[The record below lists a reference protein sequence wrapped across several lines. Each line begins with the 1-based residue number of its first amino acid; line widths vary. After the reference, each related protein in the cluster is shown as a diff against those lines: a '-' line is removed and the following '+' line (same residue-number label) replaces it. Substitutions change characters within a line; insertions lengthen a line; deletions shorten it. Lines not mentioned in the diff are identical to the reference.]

1 MGEKLLL
8 VSVSGVQEYISRAKK
23 TADLYGSSH
32 RVIKQ
37 ILWIKKRIQREF
49 ESCELLL
56 GEGVVGDPPNF
67 FIAKLQTD
75 KTSEEVEKQILNVL
89 MKEGERCSEDLPCFI
104 TVCSMK
110 ENYQEAYKFLY
121 RKFQAYKNNRLN
133 AFLPK
138 QESEEQVTSHICS
151 ICGIRLANSLV
162 DEEYLCSECRNKR
175 KEGKRIAFPSTEN
188 FGSLYYAL
196 VRIDIDDMGMYIS
209 GEKGWERDEELHNYQ
224 KKISR
229 AANEFFIKEK
239 EFINQEVKKVTENE
253 NAVIYA
259 GGDDMLFFCP
269 VFCIEDITKKLESDW
284 IEMCDSGMTFSKSII
299 VAHCKEPLRYVLKKS
314 RESMEQVK
322 QHYRKDGKGG
332 CCFSVLYRGS
342 GSRMIFVKGDR
353 MQNHFYSLIS
363 AFCRHQFSR
372 SVIFQMEEEFTGW
385 GENFGVDEYT
395 DLRFIMNN
403 ETKRIVGRKSEG
415 KSSEE
420 KQELT
425 DLLINLR
432 NDVTKEAK
440 DGFYIDFNAYFDLMH
455 IAEKLASFSEK

>member
-23 TADLYGSSH
+23 TADLYGSSQ

-49 ESCELLL
+49 EFCELLL

-75 KTSEEVEKQILNVL
+75 KTSEEVEKQILDVL
-89 MKEGERCSEDLPCFI
+89 RKEGEMCSEDLPCFI
-104 TVCSMK
+104 AVCSMK
-110 ENYQEAYKFLY
+110 ENYQKTYKFLY

-138 QESEEQVTSHICS
+138 QESDDQVTSHICS
-151 ICGIRLANSLV
+151 ICGIRLADSLV

-209 GEKGWERDEELHNYQ
+209 GEKGWDKEEDLQDYQ
-224 KKISR
+224 RKISQ
-229 AANEFFIKEK
+229 AANDFFFKER
-239 EFINQEVKKVTENE
+239 ETINKKVKKVTKNE

-269 VFCIEDITKKLESDW
+269 VFYIKNIIEKLELDW
-284 IEMCDSGMTFSKSII
+284 NKMFDLGMTFSKSII

-332 CCFSVLYRGS
+332 CCFAVLYRGS
-342 GSRMIFVKGDR
+342 GSRMIFAKGDK

-385 GENFGVDEYT
+385 GENFGVDEYIE
-395 DLRFIMNN
+395 LSLIMDN

-415 KSSEE
+415 NSFEE
-420 KQELT
+420 KLKLA

-432 NDVTKEAK
+432 NDVTEESGN
-440 DGFYIDFNAYFDLMH
+440 GFYIDFNAYFDLMH
-455 IAEKLASFSEK
+455 IAEKLASFSKK